1 MAYVMSSVRTCL
13 FELLPIFYFRYLG
26 KMKAKVQMILKLYE
40 ELEAAGETATLTSQ
54 VAASPL

>member
-1 MAYVMSSVRTCL
+1 MRTCL

-40 ELEAAGETATLTSQ
+40 ELKAAGETATLTSQ
-54 VAASPL
+54 VAASSL